1 MGEKILQ
8 AEKDIHV
15 RFSEVDAMGVV
26 LLLVHRLQV
35 TVYATSLRRC
45 SSLQRVNLLKVR
57 Q

>member
-26 LLLVHRLQV
+26 RI
-35 TVYATSLRRC
+35 YC
-45 SSLQRVNLLKVR
+45 I
-57 Q
+57 